1 MLYNTF
7 SSQKKVTYHQRNIN
21 TVITRYN
28 KQERSMTISITDDW
42 QAKTRSAPAMALY
55 ARRAAEDWQT
65 QVRGVLADEYEIYEE
80 YTTDPT
86 PLTFDE
92 WLNR

>member
-1 MLYNTF
+1 MADR
-7 SSQKKVTYHQRNIN
+7 V
-21 TVITRYN
+21 
-28 KQERSMTISITDDW
+28 TDDW
-42 QAKTRSAPAMALY
+42 QTKTRSAPAMALY

-86 PLTFDE
+86 PLTYDE
-92 WLNR
+92 WLNS

>member
-1 MLYNTF
+1 MKTIVYWEWEEAF
-7 SSQKKVTYHQRNIN
+7 
-21 TVITRYN
+21 N
-28 KQERSMTISITDDW
+28 KFGFDDW

-65 QVRGVLADEYEIYEE
+65 QVRGVLADEYEIYVDC
-80 YTTDPT
+80 TTDPT
-86 PLTFDE
+86 PLTYDE